1 MTCGNCQ
8 IVCWGDKKETA
19 ENVKLLH
26 NSGCALQ
33 KPDGELY
40 AIPPQDAEAAFEAM
54 KPERRALYC

>member
-1 MTCGNCQ
+1 
-8 IVCWGDKKETA
+8 
-19 ENVKLLH
+19 
-26 NSGCALQ
+26 LQ